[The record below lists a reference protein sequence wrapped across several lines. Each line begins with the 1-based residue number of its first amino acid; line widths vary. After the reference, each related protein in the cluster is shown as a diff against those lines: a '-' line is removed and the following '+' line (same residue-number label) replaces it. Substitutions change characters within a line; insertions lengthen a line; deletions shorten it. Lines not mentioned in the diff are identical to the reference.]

1 MKRFQS
7 HSDTRTADPRSVRR
21 GSTLASALVAAALG
35 VLALLTAS
43 LLAHP
48 AVVGLLAAFA
58 AVFGS
63 LVVVPYLVV
72 RAAVWLVE
80 RPDARTTADATTPV
94 GTGYD
99 G

>member
-1 MKRFQS
+1 MDRSQF
-7 HSDTRTADPRSVRR
+7 HSDTRTADPRFR
-21 GSTLASALVAAALG
+21 GHGSALASVLVTGALG

-48 AVVGLLAAFA
+48 AVAGLLAAFA
-58 AVFGS
+58 AIFGS

-72 RAAVWLVE
+72 RAVVWLVE
-80 RPDARTTADATTPV
+80 RPDARRDADATTPV

>member
-1 MKRFQS
+1 MKRFQF
-7 HSDTRTADPRSVRR
+7 HSDSRTADPRRSRR
-21 GSTLASALVAAALG
+21 GSVLASALVAGALG
-35 VLALLTAS
+35 ALALLTAS

-48 AVVGLLAAFA
+48 AVAGLLAAFA

-72 RAAVWLVE
+72 RTVVWLVE
-80 RPDARTTADATTPV
+80 RPDAGQTADAATPV
-94 GTGYD
+94 GIGYD